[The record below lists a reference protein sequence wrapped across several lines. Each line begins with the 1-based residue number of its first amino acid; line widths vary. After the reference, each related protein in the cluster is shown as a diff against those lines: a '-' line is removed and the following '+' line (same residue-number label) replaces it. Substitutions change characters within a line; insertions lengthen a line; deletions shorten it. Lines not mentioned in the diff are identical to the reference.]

1 MSWDVFVQSIPEGVQ
16 DVRDIPDDFV
26 PDPLGPRDVI
36 VAGIRDVFPAVD
48 FSDPEWGHVEGDG
61 YSIEISLNAEDPVKS
76 FALHVRGDTAATDA
90 VAALLDRLGLRA
102 FDPQS
107 PTGIF
112 ASERSDQGF
121 EQWRAYR
128 DEIVAPERPTPE
140 PDDRVR

>member
-26 PDPLGPRDVI
+26 PGPLGPRDEI

-48 FSDPEWGHVEGDG
+48 FSDPEWGRVEGDG
-61 YSIEISLNAEDPVKS
+61 YSIEINLNAEDPVKS

-90 VAALLDRLGLRA
+90 VAALLDRLAFRA

-107 PTGIF
+107 PTGVF
-112 ASERSDQGF
+112 EAESSGQGF
-121 EQWRAYR
+121 EKWRAYR
-128 DEIVAPERPTPE
+128 DQTAEPHRPSPS
-140 PDDRVR
+140 PG